1 MLVPVTE
8 IMGVGR
14 IPVHRT
20 SASKW
25 LRRFDVPVSVSSDD
39 ARKPESVNIVDL
51 PEPERLAFLARRA
64 EAMGLPMGTHD
75 DAAHLTL
82 AAKPVTVQNAAYTR
96 AETMM
101 FIARHERAGLKWGQ
115 IARLLKVE
123 TAKSD
128 TAILAPSHATMRR
141 WAALIAGVDTV
152 NWAPALASGYQGRTV
167 TAELSPEA
175 WAEFETLLGLA
186 GKNGTGWPLKEAW
199 RRIEDQKA
207 ARGWAWPCYRTVM
220 RRWDAMD
227 EVRKRALRM
236 GADEAA
242 KSLIQYQPRT
252 VEGMFAMS
260 QVELD
265 GREFK
270 VKVRFRDGKIGCPWV
285 IVYTDRASSRIVGYA
300 ISDSE
305 NEEATAEATIRMCE
319 ENDIPDLVYTDNGS
333 AFNSKRMAGG
343 LKPLIRRKETR
354 SPEWEVPGVLKLFG
368 IELKNAGPN
377 KARSKLSESIFSVLR
392 RLDNDPVFY
401 RAQRSGP
408 NDTPNPDP
416 VPVDIELFERFV
428 AKSIHDFN
436 ARTDS
441 RALGLLPGECRND
454 AFNRLLQGR
463 ISRPVTPLQ
472 RRSVRMKWHVK
483 TVMQDG
489 RIRFD
494 RGLFGD
500 ETTQDAMLKYAGM
513 KVLIG
518 IDPSDYHS
526 PAMVRGWE
534 DERRRGRVLIDC
546 LPLYEATRHGDEAG
560 RRRAMAEE
568 RRVKKRIEQH
578 QVADAAR
585 KVAELRQGVM
595 GAETPAP
602 VIEKPKVSRLST
614 NMPFSD
620 KPINEAE
627 LDAEENTRRQADMDE
642 ALALYSQSRREAS
655 GGNR

>member
-1 MLVPVTE
+1 MQIAVRAIL
-8 IMGVGR
+8 GLGR
-14 IPVHRT
+14 LPLDRT
-20 SASKW
+20 AASAW
-25 LRRFDVPVSVSSDD
+25 LRRQGTKIRRACGVGGEYDL
-39 ARKPESVNIVDL
+39 VDLSNL

-64 EAMGLPMGTHD
+64 ETMGLPMGTQD
-75 DAAHLTL
+75 DAAHLAL
-82 AAKPVTVQNAAYTR
+82 AAKPVTIQNTAYSR

-101 FIARHERAGLKWGQ
+101 FIAKHEAVGLKWGQ
-115 IARLLKVE
+115 IADLLKAE
-123 TAKSD
+123 ALKDGS
-128 TAILAPSHATMRR
+128 AILVPSHMTKRR
-141 WAALIAGVDTV
+141 WEALIAGLDTV
-152 NWAPALASGYQGRTV
+152 NWAPALAPDYQGRTV
-167 TAELSPEA
+167 TAEISPEA
-175 WAEFETLLGLA
+175 WAEFEALLGLA

-199 RRIEDQKA
+199 RRIEDQTT

-220 RRWDAMD
+220 RHWERQD

-252 VEGMFAMS
+252 VEGMWAMQ

-270 VKVRFRDGKIGCPWV
+270 VKVLFRDGKIGCPWV
-285 IVYTDRASSRIVGYA
+285 IVYTDRASSRIVGFA

-305 NEEATAEATIRMCE
+305 NEEAAAEATIRMCD
-319 ENDIPDLVYTDNGS
+319 ENGIPDLVYTDNGS

-354 SPEWEVPGVLKLFG
+354 SPDWEVPGVLKLFG
-368 IELKNAGPN
+368 IELRNAGPN

-392 RLDNDPVFY
+392 RFDNDPVFHQ
-401 RAQRSGP
+401 AQRSGP

-416 VPVDIELFERFV
+416 LPVEIQLFERFV
-428 AKSIHDFN
+428 VKAIRDFN

-441 RALGLLPGECRND
+441 RAQGLLPGECRND
-454 AFNRLLQGR
+454 AFARLSQGR

-472 RRSVRMKWHVK
+472 SRSVRMKWHVK

-500 ETTQDAMLKYAGM
+500 ATTQDAMLKYAGK

-518 IDPSDYHS
+518 IDPNDYHA

-534 DERRRGRVLIDC
+534 DERLRGRVLIDS

-560 RRRAMAEE
+560 RRKAVAED
-568 RRVKKRIEQH
+568 RRVKKLVARH
-578 QVADAAR
+578 QVADANR
-585 KVAELRQGVM
+585 KVSDLRQAVM
-595 GAETPAP
+595 AADIPADASAP
-602 VIEKPKVSRLST
+602 PPDKPAVVALDTR
-614 NMPFSD
+614 NPFSD
-620 KPINEAE
+620 KPLDGSKDLHPLQVRLRANMGIN
-627 LDAEENTRRQADMDE
+627 
-642 ALALYSQSRREAS
+642 LAAWKAAR
-655 GGNR
+655 

>member
-1 MLVPVTE
+1 MLAPVTE

-14 IPVHRT
+14 IPAHRS

-25 LRRFDVPVSVSSDD
+25 LRRFDVPISVSSDD
-39 ARKPESVNIVDL
+39 ARKPEVVNIVDL

-64 EAMGLPMGTHD
+64 ETMGLPMGTHD
-75 DAAHLTL
+75 DDAHLAL
-82 AAKPVTVQNAAYTR
+82 SAKPITVQNTAYAR

-101 FIARHERAGLKWGQ
+101 FIAKHERAGLKWGH
-115 IARLLKVE
+115 IAGLLKVE
-123 TAKSD
+123 VAKGVS
-128 TAILAPSHATMRR
+128 AVLAPSYATKRR
-141 WAALIAGVDTV
+141 WDGLIAGVDTV
-152 NWAPALASGYQGRTV
+152 NWAPALAPQYQGRTV
-167 TAELSPEA
+167 TADLSPEA
-175 WAEFETLLGLA
+175 WAEFEMLLSLA
-186 GKNGTGWPLKEAW
+186 GKNGTGWPQKEAW

-220 RRWDAMD
+220 RHWERQD

-252 VEGMFAMS
+252 VEGMCAMQ

-319 ENDIPDLVYTDNGS
+319 ENGIPDLVYTDNGS

-354 SPEWEVPGVLKLFG
+354 SPDWEVPGVLKLFG

-392 RLDNDPVFY
+392 RLDNDPVFHQ
-401 RAQRSGP
+401 AQRSGP

-428 AKSIHDFN
+428 AKSILDFN

-441 RALGLLPGECRND
+441 RAQGLLPGECRND
-454 AFNRLLQGR
+454 AFARLSQGR
-463 ISRPVTPLQ
+463 ISRPVTPRQ
-472 RRSVRMKWHVK
+472 SRSVRMKWHVK
-483 TVMQDG
+483 TVMRDG

-500 ETTQDAMLKYAGM
+500 ATTQDAMLKYAGK

-518 IDPSDYHS
+518 IDPNDYHA

-534 DERRRGRVLIDC
+534 NERLRGRVLIDC

-568 RRVKKRIEQH
+568 RRVKKRLEQH
-578 QVADAAR
+578 QVVDADR
-585 KVAELRQGVM
+585 KVAELRQAVM
-595 GAETPAP
+595 AAGASAPPPTKPA
-602 VIEKPKVSRLST
+602 VVALDTR
-614 NMPFSD
+614 NPFSD
-620 KPINEAE
+620 KP
-627 LDAEENTRRQADMDE
+627 LKGSKDLHPLQARLRANLE
-642 ALALYSQSRREAS
+642 RNLAARKAA
-655 GGNR
+655 G